1 MYKYKD
7 KTFLYYFA
15 KDSLIWKIPVGIKI
29 IIYLLLNAF
38 VLFNNF
44 YILNL
49 VLSSLI
55 FIFLILIGFVKYRT
69 NLFKILFISLFLFF
83 VISFFLQTFQ
93 TEASLTNL
101 SEVAAVSIYI
111 FEFFSKWLLINL
123 GGLLMFTILSQ
134 DELISFLIKIKL
146 NFRLIISITIA
157 FNLITRLLETLE
169 EIDIS
174 LKSRNLKGKGIVVLF
189 NRIKYIFISMLVDN
203 IEYISS
209 LRATYEFDY
218 KNIKES
224 YEK

>member
-15 KDSLIWKIPVGIKI
+15 VDSFIWKIPVVLKFSIYFI
-29 IIYLLLNAF
+29 LSIFVLINNLYLL
-38 VLFNNF
+38 NF
-44 YILNL
+44 ILSL
-49 VLSSLI
+49 LI
-55 FIFLILIGFVKYRT
+55 FIFLFSIGFVKYRI
-69 NLFKILFISLFLFF
+69 NLFKLLAISLFLFF
-83 VISFFLQTFQ
+83 IISFSLQISR
-93 TEASLTNL
+93 EGASFADFN
-101 SEVAAVSIYI
+101 EVIKATIYI

-123 GGLLMFTILSQ
+123 GGLLIFTILSQ
-134 DELISFLIKIKL
+134 DELISALIRINL
-146 NFRLIISITIA
+146 DFRLVISITIA

-189 NRIKYIFISMLVDN
+189 NRIKHIFISMLLDN

-218 KNIKES
+218 SEIKEN